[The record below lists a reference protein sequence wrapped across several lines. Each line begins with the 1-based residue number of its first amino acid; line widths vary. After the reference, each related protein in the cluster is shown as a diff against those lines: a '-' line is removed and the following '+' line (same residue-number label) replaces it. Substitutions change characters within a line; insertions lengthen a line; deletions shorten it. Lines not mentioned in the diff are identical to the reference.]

1 MGISK
6 IKPLTSQYHS
16 VGGSRGLGLLCLA
29 PQLVRFSNALFV
41 NRYEVEILQVG
52 KLMPRLITHKRSPQ
66 GNTTIFLHSS
76 LHCNLLLS
84 RWSYRSIWI
93 PMSRILTISRKV
105 SISYSHPFL
114 RLPASSWSSCSIIHG
129 AILVT
134 LRIWIRNNQ
143 KLRRSPKP
151 TATVGEKRRCNRVCL
166 N

>member
-1 MGISK
+1 VRLTIS
-6 IKPLTSQYHS
+6 ILI
-16 VGGSRGLGLLCLA
+16 
-29 PQLVRFSNALFV
+29 V
-41 NRYEVEILQVG
+41 NRTYGHQPPTILYLSALYSILYSTCMQVQYTAG
-52 KLMPRLITHKRSPQ
+52 RRTLMPRLITHKRSPQ